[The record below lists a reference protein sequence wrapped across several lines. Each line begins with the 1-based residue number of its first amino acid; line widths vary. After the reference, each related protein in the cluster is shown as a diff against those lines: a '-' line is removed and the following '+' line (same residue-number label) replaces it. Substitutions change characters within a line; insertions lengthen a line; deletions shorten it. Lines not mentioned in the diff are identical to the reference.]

1 MSGPVPMSPST
12 APDSTV
18 SQGSASSAPAGMV
31 SGNDGAVNAGTT
43 PVYHMGDPL
52 QGSGDPWA
60 GTAPWLS
67 FNTGVGGRS
76 DGSFLSSGTW
86 QTGQSTGQS
95 AGPSTSQS
103 TPASGV
109 TFAMPPGFLD
119 TSSGPGGGPGGV
131 PVGVPVSQDPLMMQ
145 VLRQQMLL
153 TQSMVDFL
161 SRTAQGAG
169 AVPPLPGAQGPVPQA
184 QVQGSQGQGSERLT
198 MDTKWIPAAPLPDWK
213 SWSTRSKEL
222 SGFKGWLDKF
232 ASWLCLVHDS
242 YAQELKEALNLPY
255 SVVIVNQDQAIRSRR
270 LFHLL
275 QQSFSGYSRV
285 DNVVKSQIAFYGIQE
300 ANGFELLRLL
310 RREFSLMSRPE
321 ALQYREAC
329 LKYTVKKSERHLL
342 MDVLREIGAEI
353 EGFHSMLEASLIAG
367 QLADLRINE
376 GDQFLLYLRNLPEKV
391 AEYVQLHCGAT
402 TVARVWESVVAYHTR
417 MRLTND
423 LDSRVHVATGPKQGS
438 EGVTCHNCGK
448 RGHFARDCP
457 QPVKC
462 SHCGKSG
469 HAAKDCWAKDPS
481 KRPGASSTPKPVAK
495 AKAKPAAKSKGSKG
509 RGKGRGKGGKFRE
522 VEEGEEPCEA
532 EESQE
537 PEVEQEGGNQAAMVV
552 KSFAVKTGSDAG
564 GPKGATGT
572 SSTERPVTHHLSS
585 TLEGFVGSVG
595 IGGPKTCW
603 LVDSGATCH
612 IVSEKWVKHYTVSFE
627 YPGPSPSLKGA
638 GDNDLPVKGV
648 VDLEFKVGKTKITM
662 KRVVVVGIPLNVIST
677 YALLETGWKT
687 VLGNAEESG
696 LFLKKLKL
704 PLKISERAWW
714 LKVSLLSKHKSG
726 VKGSGSEPMDL
737 STMNTGNTVN
747 TESTETKQTKRN
759 TCCGCSSVAAVVPE
773 DVVAKDLVTKGTKG
787 LFD

>member
-1 MSGPVPMSPST
+1 M
-12 APDSTV
+12 
-18 SQGSASSAPAGMV
+18 
-31 SGNDGAVNAGTT
+31 
-43 PVYHMGDPL
+43 
-52 QGSGDPWA
+52 
-60 GTAPWLS
+60 
-67 FNTGVGGRS
+67 
-76 DGSFLSSGTW
+76 
-86 QTGQSTGQS
+86 
-95 AGPSTSQS
+95 
-103 TPASGV
+103 
-109 TFAMPPGFLD
+109 
-119 TSSGPGGGPGGV
+119 
-131 PVGVPVSQDPLMMQ
+131 
-145 VLRQQMLL
+145 
-153 TQSMVDFL
+153 
-161 SRTAQGAG
+161 
-169 AVPPLPGAQGPVPQA
+169 
-184 QVQGSQGQGSERLT
+184 
-198 MDTKWIPAAPLPDWK
+198 
-213 SWSTRSKEL
+213 
-222 SGFKGWLDKF
+222 
-232 ASWLCLVHDS
+232 
-242 YAQELKEALNLPY
+242 
-255 SVVIVNQDQAIRSRR
+255 
-270 LFHLL
+270 
-275 QQSFSGYSRV
+275 
-285 DNVVKSQIAFYGIQE
+285 
-300 ANGFELLRLL
+300 
-310 RREFSLMSRPE
+310 
-321 ALQYREAC
+321 
-329 LKYTVKKSERHLL
+329 VKKSERHLL
-342 MDVLREIGAEI
+342 MDVLRGAEI

-367 QLADLRINE
+367 QLTDLHITE
-376 GDQFLLYLRNLPEKV
+376 GDQYLLYLRNLPDKV
-391 AEYVQLHCGAT
+391 AEFVQLHCGAT

-423 LDSRVHVATGPKQGS
+423 LDSKVHVATGPKQGS
-438 EGVTCHNCGK
+438 KGITCHNCGK
-448 RGHFARDCP
+448 GGHMARDCP

-595 IGGPKTCW
+595 IGDPKTCW

-726 VKGSGSEPMDL
+726 VKGSGPAPMDL

-747 TESTETKQTKRN
+747 TDSTETKQTKRN
-759 TCCGCSSVAAVVPE
+759 TCCGCTS
-773 DVVAKDLVTKGTKG
+773 GCCG
-787 LFD
+787 